1 MLRSGKSRHISKGI
15 PFLGSK
21 FLIVCIIFNLLT
33 LITAMAAYFS
43 SSWIWVVIPSII
55 ALLFTGYVARYSH
68 KPLVTLSL
76 IYSALQKARIGE
88 MHHRVTRTRGLGE
101 VGQVGWD
108 LNDFLDLIE
117 TYFKE
122 VNSAFS
128 AVKEKNYKRKA
139 LSKGLPGEFARSL
152 ESVNQSIEAMQANEA
167 FTEQN
172 RLGTQLHKLN
182 TRNLREN
189 LELSQQDLKEISEL
203 MNTIAQSSE
212 KNAENA
218 SISQESAVK
227 LSGLL
232 QKITA
237 SVILVGRTV
246 EELNEQSE
254 AVTKTLQ
261 AITDIS
267 DQTSL
272 LALNASIEAARAGE
286 QGRGFAVVADEV
298 KQLSNKT
305 KEAALSI
312 GTTLKGFNEQV
323 GTSLEGARESKEL
336 AELIL
341 CEVEGFQ
348 QRFAEVAE
356 DAGRTL
362 QQVEYIKDLSFASLL
377 KVDHV
382 INKQRDYTVFNQPEN
397 VITHDEEPVASRLQD
412 WLDQSAAGKTS
423 HLYGFDEVR
432 ENYQQMQK
440 LVAEATAL
448 YRKSSAAEREQIVEM
463 MSNAE
468 KLSRVLLN
476 GLNNLVHQRHKQA
489 DRIKA

>member
-1 MLRSGKSRHISKGI
+1 MFRAAENSHISKGI

-21 FLIVCIIFNLLT
+21 FLIVCIVFNLLT
-33 LITAMAAYFS
+33 LLTALAAYFS
-43 SSWIWVVIPSII
+43 SSWIWVVIPSIL
-55 ALLFTGYVARYSH
+55 ALLFTIYVASYSH
-68 KPLVTLSL
+68 KPLMTLSL

-88 MHHRVTRTRGLGE
+88 MHHRITRTRGLGE
-101 VGQVGWD
+101 VGKVSWD

-122 VNSAFS
+122 VNSAFA
-128 AVKEKNYKRKA
+128 AVAEKNYSRKA
-139 LSKGLPGEFARSL
+139 LSKGLPGEFAQSL
-152 ESVNQSIEAMQANEA
+152 ESVNQSIEAMQANDA

-182 TRNLREN
+182 TLNLREN

-203 MNTIAQSSE
+203 MNAIARSSE

-218 SISQESAVK
+218 LISQESAVK
-227 LSGLL
+227 LGGLL

-254 AVTKTLQ
+254 AVTSTLQ

-312 GTTLKGFNEQV
+312 GSTLQGFNKQV
-323 GTSLEGARESKEL
+323 GTSLEGARESIEL
-336 AELIL
+336 AELIIS
-341 CEVEGFQ
+341 EVEGFQ

-356 DAGRTL
+356 DASQTL

-382 INKQRDYTVFNQPEN
+382 INKQRDYANFNQSESVSNQTEVP
-397 VITHDEEPVASRLQD
+397 IASRLQE
-412 WLDQSAAGKTS
+412 WLNQSAATKNS
-423 HLYGFDEVR
+423 QLQGFDEVR
-432 ENYQQMQK
+432 KNYSLMQSQ
-440 LVAEATAL
+440 VAEAAAL
-448 YRKSSAAEREQIVEM
+448 YRQSSAAEREKIVEI
-463 MSNAE
+463 MSKAE
-468 KLSRVLLN
+468 VQSRALLK
-476 GLNNLVHQRHKQA
+476 GLNHLVHQRYKETNH
-489 DRIKA
+489 